1 MHKYGF
7 HVNAASGRVFDAIVR
22 VKPRVIKTL
31 HHDVN
36 FWRRVREIHP
46 NAFIVGRLFT
56 PNQEFW
62 SNPEGRGREFAE
74 RILREEVNR
83 VTFQGRPIYDAWESF
98 NETIPESVGPDV
110 MQAYDAFQVAFGQ
123 RIQAAGFEP
132 IAMNFG
138 TGNFL
143 GHHFLENFRGTL
155 ETHRYLG
162 FHEYDWPT
170 LWRLHRESEAVNG
183 GMWLTLRY
191 RRTMN
196 QVRQAYPGRHTVIIT
211 ECGMTQGVHP
221 QGVGDV
227 GPWHPSHP
235 ISEDDYWA
243 SMMWYN
249 DELMRDDYVM
259 GACLFVV
266 GAISPWESFEHLGG
280 IVDRLERLRET
291 EPPVPESVGEPAAP
305 VTPSV
310 EAPVGGEPAVASTAD
325 VPVEAVTPP
334 VETTRAAEEPQ
345 QVEEA
350 EKVEAASPPP
360 ETVDLPS
367 HYVLF
372 PPGVHW
378 DWYEACRFYFERFRP
393 SWGENPYDA
402 ARYNVVTCINP
413 DPKTL
418 DTLNRLNPS
427 AYLEVIHAAGPAE
440 LSARV
445 GKRILRGKAY
455 GGESIRNPAPS

>member
-22 VKPRVIKTL
+22 VKPRIIKTL

-36 FWRRVREIHP
+36 FWRRVREVHP
-46 NAFIVGRLFT
+46 TAFITGRLFT

-83 VTFQGRPIYDAWESF
+83 ATFQGRPIYDAWESF
-98 NETIPESVGPDV
+98 NETIPESVSPDV
-110 MQAYDAFQVAFGQ
+110 MKAYDAFQVAFGQ
-123 RIQAAGFEP
+123 RIRAAGFEP

-170 LWRLHRESEAVNG
+170 LRRLHKESEALNG

-196 QVRQAYPGRHTVIIT
+196 EVRQAYPDRHTVIIT

-249 DELMRDDYVM
+249 DELMKDDYVL

-280 IVDRLERLRET
+280 IVDRLERLKES
-291 EPPVPESVGEPAAP
+291 EPRVAEGVGEFVAA
-305 VTPSV
+305 VTPSI
-310 EAPVGGEPAVASTAD
+310 EAPVGREPVVAAAPG
-325 VPVEAVTPP
+325 VPVEAVSPP
-334 VETTRAAEEPQ
+334 VETVGTAEEPK
-345 QVEEA
+345 VLEE
-350 EKVEAASPPP
+350 EMVEAVSPTL
-360 ETVDLPS
+360 EAADTPS

-372 PPGVHW
+372 PAGVHW

-402 ARYNVVTCINP
+402 ARANVVTCINP
-413 DPKTL
+413 DQETL
-418 DTLNRLNPS
+418 DTLNRVNPS
-427 AYLEVIHAAGPAE
+427 ARLEVIRAEGPAE

-455 GGESIRNPAPS
+455 GGELIRIPAPS

>member
-7 HVNAASGRVFDAIVR
+7 HVNAASGRVFDAIAR
-22 VKPRVIKTL
+22 VKPRIIKTL

-36 FWRRVREIHP
+36 FWRRVREVHP
-46 NAFIVGRLFT
+46 TAFIIGRLFT
-56 PNQEFW
+56 PNQEFL
-62 SNPEGRGREFAE
+62 SDPEGRGREFAE

-83 VTFQGRPIYDAWESF
+83 VAFQGRPLYDGWESF
-98 NETIPESVGPDV
+98 NETIPESVGPDA
-110 MQAYDAFQVAFGQ
+110 MRAYDAFQVSFGQ

-143 GHHFLENFRGTL
+143 GHHFLENFQGTL

-170 LWRLHRESEAVNG
+170 LWRLHRESEAING

-196 QVRQAYPGRHTVIIT
+196 MVRQAYPERHTVIIT

-227 GPWHPSHP
+227 GPWHASHP
-235 ISEDDYWA
+235 ISEADYWA

-249 DELMRDDYVM
+249 DELMKDDYVL

-291 EPPVPESVGEPAAP
+291 GPSVPESVGEPAAP

-310 EAPVGGEPAVASTAD
+310 EVAVDSEPAPGAAVD
-325 VPVEAVTPP
+325 VPVETVTPA
-334 VETTRAAEEPQ
+334 VETPTVAEEPE
-345 QVEEA
+345 QVEEE
-350 EKVEAASPPP
+350 EKVEAVAPSP
-360 ETVDLPS
+360 ETVDVLS

-393 SWGENPYDA
+393 SWGENPHDA
-402 ARYNVVTCINP
+402 ARAQVVTCINP
-413 DPKTL
+413 DQETL
-418 DTLNRLNPS
+418 DTLNHLNPS
-427 AYLEVIHAAGPAE
+427 AYLEVIHATGPAE

-455 GGESIRNPAPS
+455 GGESIRNPVPS

>member
-22 VKPRVIKTL
+22 VKPRIIKTL

-36 FWRRVREIHP
+36 FWRRVREVHP
-46 NAFIVGRLFT
+46 GAFIVGRLFT
-56 PNQEFW
+56 PNQEFQ

-83 VTFQGRPIYDAWESF
+83 ATFQGRPVYDAWESF
-98 NETIPESVGPDV
+98 NETIPESVGPNV
-110 MQAYDAFQVAFGQ
+110 MRAYDAFQVSFGQ
-123 RIQAAGFEP
+123 RIRAAGFEP
-132 IAMNFG
+132 VAMNFG

-170 LWRLHRESEAVNG
+170 LWRLHRESVSING

-191 RRTMN
+191 RRTMDL
-196 QVRQAYPGRHTVIIT
+196 VRQAYPGRHTVIIT

-249 DELMRDDYVM
+249 DELMKDDYVL

-291 EPPVPESVGEPAAP
+291 EPPVVPDSVVEPAAP

-310 EAPVGGEPAVASTAD
+310 EAPVVGAPAEPPPAVDLPVEAATPPTETTETPGEPEEERVEVAATPPETAD
-325 VPVEAVTPP
+325 VT
-334 VETTRAAEEPQ
+334 
-345 QVEEA
+345 
-350 EKVEAASPPP
+350 
-360 ETVDLPS
+360 S

-372 PPGVHW
+372 PPGLHW

-393 SWGENPYDA
+393 SWGENPHDA
-402 ARYNVVTCINP
+402 ARAEVITCINP
-413 DPKTL
+413 DQETL
-418 DTLNRLNPS
+418 GTLNRLNPS
-427 AYLEVIHAAGPAE
+427 AYVEVVHASGPAE

-455 GGESIRNPAPS
+455 GGESIRTPAPS

>member
-7 HVNAASGRVFDAIVR
+7 HVNAASGRVFDAILRVR
-22 VKPRVIKTL
+22 PRIIKTL

-36 FWRRVREIHP
+36 FWRRVREVHP
-46 NAFIVGRLFT
+46 TVFIIGRLFT
-56 PNQEFW
+56 PNQEFL
-62 SNPEGRGREFAE
+62 SNPEDRGREFAE

-83 VTFQGRPIYDAWESF
+83 ATFQGRPLYDAWESF

-110 MQAYDAFQVAFGQ
+110 MRAYDAFQVSFGQ

-132 IAMNFG
+132 VAMNFG

-155 ETHRYLG
+155 ETYRYLG

-170 LWRLHRESEAVNG
+170 LWRLHMESEAVNG

-196 QVRQAYPGRHTVIIT
+196 QVRQAYPGRHRVIIT

-235 ISEDDYWA
+235 ILEDDYWA

-249 DELMRDDYVM
+249 DELMKDDYLL

-280 IVDRLERLRET
+280 IVDRLERLKESV
-291 EPPVPESVGEPAAP
+291 PPVAESPAP
-305 VTPSV
+305 VTTSSEV
-310 EAPVGGEPAVASTAD
+310 LGSEPAVAPTAN
-325 VPVEAVTPP
+325 VPVEPATRPVATTEAV
-334 VETTRAAEEPQ
+334 EEPG
-345 QVEEA
+345 QVEE
-350 EKVEAASPPP
+350 VEEVEVASPPP
-360 ETVDLPS
+360 ETADAPS

-372 PPGVHW
+372 PPGLHW

-393 SWGENPYDA
+393 SWGESPHDA
-402 ARYNVVTCINP
+402 ARSDVVTCINP
-413 DPKTL
+413 DPETL
-418 DTLNRLNPS
+418 DILNRLNPS

-455 GGESIRNPAPS
+455 GGESIRSPVPS

>member
-1 MHKYGF
+1 MNKFGF
-7 HVNAASGRVFDAIVR
+7 HVNAASAQVFDAIVR
-22 VKPRVIKTL
+22 VRPKVIKTL

-36 FWRRVREIHP
+36 FWRRVREVHP
-46 NAFIVGRLFT
+46 NAFIIGRLFT

-62 SNPEGRGREFAE
+62 SNPEGRGREFAD
-74 RILREEVNR
+74 RVLREEVNR
-83 VTFQGRPIYDAWESF
+83 ASFQGRPVYDVWESF
-98 NETIPESVGPDV
+98 NEAIPESVDPDV
-110 MQAYDAFQVAFGQ
+110 MKAYDAFQVAFGQ
-123 RIQAAGFEP
+123 RVRQAGFEP
-132 IAMNFG
+132 VAMNFG

-143 GHHFLENFRGTL
+143 GHHFLENFEGTL
-155 ETHRYLG
+155 ETYRYLG

-170 LWRLHRESEAVNG
+170 MWRLHKESEAVNG

-191 RRTMN
+191 RRAMN
-196 QVRQAYPGRHTVIIT
+196 EVRQVYPDRHTVIIT

-227 GPWHPSHP
+227 GQWHPSHP

-249 DELMRDDYVM
+249 DELMQDDYVM

-280 IVDRLERLRET
+280 IVDRLQRLKER
-291 EPPVPESVGEPAAP
+291 EPRVPEGVSGGETVVVPP
-305 VTPSV
+305 K
-310 EAPVGGEPAVASTAD
+310 EAPVSAEPD
-325 VPVEAVTPP
+325 VPVEVTPP
-334 VETTRAAEEPQ
+334 SSTAADTTEEPREL
-345 QVEEA
+345 EE
-350 EKVEAASPPP
+350 EKVTVVSPSPEAAG
-360 ETVDLPS
+360 TPS

-372 PPGVHW
+372 PAEVHW

-393 SWGENPYDA
+393 SWGENVYDA
-402 ARYNVVTCINP
+402 ARADVVTCINP
-413 DPKTL
+413 DPETL

-427 AYLEVIHAAGPAE
+427 AHLEVIRAEGPAE

-455 GGESIRNPAPS
+455 GGELIRSPGPS

>member
-1 MHKYGF
+1 MGAMHKYGF
-7 HVNAASGRVFDAIVR
+7 HVNAASGQVFDAIVR
-22 VKPRVIKTL
+22 VKPRIIKTL

-36 FWRRVREIHP
+36 FWRHVREVHP
-46 NAFIVGRLFT
+46 GAFIVGRLFT
-56 PNQEFW
+56 PNQEFQ

-74 RILREEVNR
+74 RVLREEVNHQ
-83 VTFQGRPIYDAWESF
+83 TFEGRPLYDAWESF

-110 MQAYDAFQVAFGQ
+110 MQAYDAFQVAFGR
-123 RIQAAGFEP
+123 RIQGAGFEP

-143 GHHFLENFRGTL
+143 GHHFVENFPGTL
-155 ETHRYLG
+155 ETYRYLG

-170 LWRLHRESEAVNG
+170 LWRLHRESEAING

-196 QVRQAYPGRHTVIIT
+196 EVRQVYPNRHTIIIT

-221 QGVGDV
+221 EGVGDV

-280 IVDRLERLRET
+280 IVDRLERLVEL
-291 EPPVPESVGEPAAP
+291 ELEQP
-305 VTPSV
+305 VTEEVS
-310 EAPVGGEPAVASTAD
+310 GEPAVVGTT
-325 VPVEAVTPP
+325 TPP
-334 VETTRAAEEPQ
+334 VDATP
-345 QVEEA
+345 
-350 EKVEAASPPP
+350 PPP
-360 ETVDLPS
+360 ETPDITEEPPIDEGETVGALPPTPETASAPS

-372 PPGVHW
+372 PAGVHW

-393 SWGENPYDA
+393 SWGENLYDA
-402 ARYNVVTCINP
+402 ARASVITCINP
-413 DPKTL
+413 DQETL
-418 DTLNRLNPS
+418 NTLNRLNSS
-427 AYLEVIHAAGPAE
+427 ARLEVIRAEGPAE

-445 GKRILRGKAY
+445 GTRILRGRPY
-455 GGESIRNPAPS
+455 GGELVRSPAPS

>member
-22 VKPRVIKTL
+22 VKPRIIKTL

-36 FWRRVREIHP
+36 FWRRVREVHP
-46 NAFIVGRLFT
+46 TAFIIGRLFT
-56 PNQEFW
+56 PNQEFL
-62 SNPEGRGREFAE
+62 SDPEGRGREFAE
-74 RILREEVNR
+74 RILREEVTR
-83 VTFQGRPIYDAWESF
+83 VAFHGRPLYDGWESF
-98 NETIPESVGPDV
+98 NEAIPESVSPDE
-110 MQAYDAFQVAFGQ
+110 MRAYDAFQVSFGQ
-123 RIQAAGFEP
+123 RIRAAGFEP

-143 GHHFLENFRGTL
+143 GHHFLENFRETL

-170 LWRLHRESEAVNG
+170 LWRLHKESEAING

-196 QVRQAYPGRHTVIIT
+196 MVRQAYPGRHTVIIT

-249 DELMRDDYVM
+249 DELMKDDYVL

-291 EPPVPESVGEPAAP
+291 GPSVPESIGELAAP

-310 EAPVGGEPAVASTAD
+310 EVAVDSGPAVGAVVD
-325 VPVEAVTPP
+325 VPVETVTPA
-334 VETTRAAEEPQ
+334 VEMPTVAEEPE
-345 QVEEA
+345 QVEE
-350 EKVEAASPPP
+350 EKVEAAAPSP
-360 ETVDLPS
+360 ETAGVPS

-393 SWGENPYDA
+393 SWGENPHDA
-402 ARYNVVTCINP
+402 ARAQVITCINP
-413 DPKTL
+413 DQETL
-418 DTLNRLNPS
+418 DTLNHLNPS
-427 AYLEVIHAAGPAE
+427 AYLEVIQATGPAE

-455 GGESIRNPAPS
+455 GGESIRNPALS